1 MTFFRCLCLLFIL
14 CCCNSKPKTDA
25 GMIRVSVLRGPSAI
39 AFAHWMKETPVIDG
53 KPLSVRIIDSPDLMQ
68 ATLIKGEADIAV
80 LPMISAVNLYNKG
93 IRYHLAGCPIW
104 GTLYLAGRSDKG
116 ISGENK
122 SVLHI
127 FGAGT
132 TPDILTRYYLQQHKL
147 TILSITILIL
157 AWQLLTMLVRLP
169 ELVPSIPHLFS
180 TLVALFASGSF
191 YQSVM
196 ATVLRGTIGMSIS
209 LMAAMGVSLLFYKCE
224 WIYELFRPLLAI
236 MRSIPVI
243 SFILLALIFL
253 NAESIPLIIAFL
265 TMFPLLT
272 ENLTKGIRGQRKEFS
287 IMARQFRIGRW
298 NKLTQ
303 VVYPQLKPFLY
314 SGLASASGFGWRAII
329 MGEVLAQCSPGIG
342 GEMKQAQVFIAVPE
356 LIAWTIIA
364 ILISYLFDRGISWLA
379 KQRFPIHYNKHCS
392 KQPVPKGNC
401 DIRIR
406 DISYRYGSDTVLSHF
421 SYTFEKGFIYGI
433 TAPSGTGKTT
443 LLNLIGNVLKPAQGE
458 IETDFKTGIAYVF
471 QEPELL
477 SQLTIAENITLPLA
491 AYLKK
496 EIAFEQA
503 ISILQKMELDGFENR
518 FPNELSFGQQQRAA
532 IARAL
537 TYPSPLLLMDE
548 PFKGLDEALSRRIIK
563 RIRERQTEN
572 GQTILFT
579 SHNPGELHL
588 FADKTVRLDQTSH

>member
-1 MTFFRCLCLLFIL
+1 
-14 CCCNSKPKTDA
+14 
-25 GMIRVSVLRGPSAI
+25 
-39 AFAHWMKETPVIDG
+39 MK
-53 KPLSVRIIDSPDLMQ
+53 
-68 ATLIKGEADIAV
+68 
-80 LPMISAVNLYNKG
+80 
-93 IRYHLAGCPIW
+93 
-104 GTLYLAGRSDKG
+104 
-116 ISGENK
+116 K
-122 SVLHI
+122 SI
-127 FGAGT
+127 F
-132 TPDILTRYYLQQHKL
+132 

-169 ELVPSIPHLFS
+169 DLVPSIPHLFS

-298 NKLTQ
+298 NKLAQ

-433 TAPSGTGKTT
+433 TAPSCSKQPVPKGNCDIRIRDISYRYGSDTVLSHFSYTFEKGFIYGITAPSGTGKTT
-443 LLNLIGNVLKPAQGE
+443 LLNLIGNILKPAQGE

-477 SQLTIAENITLPLA
+477 SQLTIAENIALPLA
-491 AYLKK
+491 TYLKK

-503 ISILQKMELDGFENR
+503 ISILQKMELGGFENR

-579 SHNPGELHL
+579 SHNPGELRL
-588 FADKTVRLDQTSH
+588 FADKTVRLDPTSH

>member
-1 MTFFRCLCLLFIL
+1 
-14 CCCNSKPKTDA
+14 
-25 GMIRVSVLRGPSAI
+25 
-39 AFAHWMKETPVIDG
+39 MK
-53 KPLSVRIIDSPDLMQ
+53 
-68 ATLIKGEADIAV
+68 
-80 LPMISAVNLYNKG
+80 
-93 IRYHLAGCPIW
+93 
-104 GTLYLAGRSDKG
+104 
-116 ISGENK
+116 K
-122 SVLHI
+122 SI
-127 FGAGT
+127 F
-132 TPDILTRYYLQQHKL
+132 

-169 ELVPSIPHLFS
+169 DLVPSIPHLFS

-356 LIAWTIIA
+356 LIAWTII
-364 ILISYLFDRGISWLA
+364 
-379 KQRFPIHYNKHCS
+379 HYNKHCG

-443 LLNLIGNVLKPAQGE
+443 LLNLIGNILKPAQGE

-477 SQLTIAENITLPLA
+477 SQLTIAENIALPLA

-579 SHNPGELHL
+579 SHNPGELRL
-588 FADKTVRLDQTSH
+588 FADKTVRLDPTSH

>member
-1 MTFFRCLCLLFIL
+1 
-14 CCCNSKPKTDA
+14 
-25 GMIRVSVLRGPSAI
+25 
-39 AFAHWMKETPVIDG
+39 MK
-53 KPLSVRIIDSPDLMQ
+53 
-68 ATLIKGEADIAV
+68 
-80 LPMISAVNLYNKG
+80 
-93 IRYHLAGCPIW
+93 
-104 GTLYLAGRSDKG
+104 
-116 ISGENK
+116 K
-122 SVLHI
+122 SI
-127 FGAGT
+127 F
-132 TPDILTRYYLQQHKL
+132 

-157 AWQLLTMLVRLP
+157 AWQLLTILVRLP
-169 ELVPSIPHLFS
+169 DLVPSIPHLFS

-287 IMARQFRIGRW
+287 IMARQFKIGRW

-443 LLNLIGNVLKPAQGE
+443 LLNLIGNILKPAQGE

-477 SQLTIAENITLPLA
+477 SQLTIAENIALPLA

-579 SHNPGELHL
+579 SHNPGELRL
-588 FADKTVRLDQTSH
+588 FADKTVRLDPTSH

>member
-1 MTFFRCLCLLFIL
+1 
-14 CCCNSKPKTDA
+14 
-25 GMIRVSVLRGPSAI
+25 
-39 AFAHWMKETPVIDG
+39 MK
-53 KPLSVRIIDSPDLMQ
+53 
-68 ATLIKGEADIAV
+68 
-80 LPMISAVNLYNKG
+80 
-93 IRYHLAGCPIW
+93 
-104 GTLYLAGRSDKG
+104 
-116 ISGENK
+116 K
-122 SVLHI
+122 SI
-127 FGAGT
+127 F
-132 TPDILTRYYLQQHKL
+132 

-329 MGEVLAQCSPGIG
+329 MGEVLAAMFARYRRGNETGTNFYSRSRI
-342 GEMKQAQVFIAVPE
+342 
-356 LIAWTIIA
+356 
-364 ILISYLFDRGISWLA
+364 DRMDDYS
-379 KQRFPIHYNKHCS
+379 N
-392 KQPVPKGNC
+392 
-401 DIRIR
+401 
-406 DISYRYGSDTVLSHF
+406 SD
-421 SYTFEKGFIYGI
+421 
-433 TAPSGTGKTT
+433 
-443 LLNLIGNVLKPAQGE
+443 Q
-458 IETDFKTGIAYVF
+458 
-471 QEPELL
+471 
-477 SQLTIAENITLPLA
+477 
-491 AYLKK
+491 
-496 EIAFEQA
+496 
-503 ISILQKMELDGFENR
+503 
-518 FPNELSFGQQQRAA
+518 LSF
-532 IARAL
+532 
-537 TYPSPLLLMDE
+537 
-548 PFKGLDEALSRRIIK
+548 
-563 RIRERQTEN
+563 
-572 GQTILFT
+572 
-579 SHNPGELHL
+579 
-588 FADKTVRLDQTSH
+588 